1 MEPRLPRGHW
11 WGMDA
16 RASLI
21 LMVAKEMFESEH
33 PGSTWQNPADK
44 ADAVAIKSQ
53 GNYLSRAEHRL
64 LAEGRIESVDQ
75 S

>member
-1 MEPRLPRGHW
+1 
-11 WGMDA
+11 MDA

-21 LMVAKEMFESEH
+21 LEIAKKMFESEH
-33 PGSTWQNPADK
+33 PGSTWQNLTDK
-44 ADAVAIKSQ
+44 ADTVAIKCQ
-53 GNYLSRAEHRL
+53 GEYLSLAEHRL

>member
-1 MEPRLPRGHW
+1 
-11 WGMDA
+11 MDA

-21 LMVAKEMFESEH
+21 LKVAKKMFESEH
-33 PGSTWQNPADK
+33 PGSTWQNLTDK
-44 ADAVAIKSQ
+44 ADPVTIKSQ
-53 GNYLSRAEHRL
+53 GKYLARAEHQL